1 MKHMLKNIKY
11 KMQKIKKVYRK
22 REKSISTNLL
32 FMGKTDILIRPVY
45 GEREH
50 IIKKIN
56 KHRRMI

>member
-1 MKHMLKNIKY
+1 MMHILKNIKY
-11 KMQKIKKVYRK
+11 KKQKIVKIYRK
-22 REKSISTNLL
+22 REKSISINLL

-56 KHRRMI
+56 KHRGMI

>member
-1 MKHMLKNIKY
+1 
-11 KMQKIKKVYRK
+11 MQKIEKIYRK

-56 KHRRMI
+56 KHRGMI